1 MENTNVTRKNL
12 PLIYAC
18 SGCSDVAQLANNAAV
33 KLDHAGCFEMSCISG
48 VGGKIKPLVK
58 TAQSGR
64 PITVIDGCPLQC
76 ARACLE
82 NIGVRPRRHI
92 RLYDYGFKKHY
103 GQSYDAETVDAV
115 CQLVL
120 RGQLSDDVEQKSVA
134 PIKER
139 THDD

>member
-64 PITVIDGCPLQC
+64 PITVIDGCPC
-76 ARACLE
+76 NVPERVWKISVCGPDAIFACTTTDSRS
-82 NIGVRPRRHI
+82 I
-92 RLYDYGFKKHY
+92 
-103 GQSYDAETVDAV
+103 TVKATMPK
-115 CQLVL
+115 QLTPFVSL
-120 RGQLSDDVEQKSVA
+120 F
-134 PIKER
+134 
-139 THDD
+139 